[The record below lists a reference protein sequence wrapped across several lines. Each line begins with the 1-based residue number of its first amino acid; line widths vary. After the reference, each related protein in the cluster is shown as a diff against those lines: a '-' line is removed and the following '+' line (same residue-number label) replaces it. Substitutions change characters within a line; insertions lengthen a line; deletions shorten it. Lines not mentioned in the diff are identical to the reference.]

1 MIRDDSGEGLRDPQT
16 EPFDL
21 AALLE
26 LFVRCLIVGGVVSV
40 AAWMLIGALMDRF
53 L

>member
-1 MIRDDSGEGLRDPQT
+1 MIRDDIGEGLRDPQT

-26 LFVRCLIVGGVVSV
+26 LFVRCLMVGSIVSV
-40 AAWMLIGALMDRF
+40 AAWMLIDVLLDRLF
-53 L
+53 